1 MSETL
6 IVKNFGPLKD
16 IKISLNRINIFI
28 GETASGKSI
37 LSKLSAIF
45 TSTKLLKS
53 IEKKNFITLLKHY
66 DIDIYLEYNP
76 VIRFESGAYFIEY
89 SNQVLTTNYPNK
101 CDKLYANSFDNVIDY
116 IEELQRYLYDVIC
129 SDKKVYHSVGNR
141 WESIKKYIEEVGIQA
156 NKNFGVKGINSLI
169 NEIDEYQKLC
179 KQEGIFSTQQELE
192 LAYKV
197 YEFIEKN
204 IFLATD
210 TIYIPAERA
219 YISTLSNS
227 LFSIIREGITLPK
240 CLTDFG
246 AYFEQARQKLNGHT
260 LKILNVEY
268 RLENNQN
275 IIHLPDYQKEL
286 QLTQVSSGMQAVI
299 PMLLVLE
306 NIQSKLRIIKNCV
319 VIEEPELNLF
329 PGMQKKL
336 IELIIKKFSDNT
348 ITYNASSYVITLE
361 QLGEITQKY
370 INKKDRLIISTHSPY
385 VLTTLDS
392 LIQAKNA
399 FNEKPDATKQISAI
413 VDKDIWIDFES
424 VRAYYLKDGAATDI
438 MDYETKSIGAHQIDD
453 ISEEIGQNYDNL
465 LNIMFDEE

>member
-6 IVKNFGPLKD
+6 TVKNFGPLKD

-45 TSTKLLKS
+45 TSSKLLRN
-53 IEKKNFITLLKHY
+53 IEKKNFISLLKHY

-76 VIRFESGAYFIEY
+76 SIRFEKGDFFIEY
-89 SNQVLTTNYPNK
+89 NNQKLTTNYP
-101 CDKLYANSFDNVIDY
+101 ANDSDNIVDN
-116 IEELQRYLYDVIC
+116 IEKLQRYLYDIIYFNKITYGLNDGV
-129 SDKKVYHSVGNR
+129 
-141 WESIKKYIEEVGIQA
+141 WETITKYIEKNDVET
-156 NKNFGVKGINSLI
+156 NKNFDKKEFNVLKIAIS
-169 NEIDEYQKLC
+169 EYQELDILRD
-179 KQEGIFSTQQELE
+179 IFATAQELE

-204 IFLATD
+204 IFSITD

-246 AYFEQARQKLNGHT
+246 AYFEQARQNLNRHT
-260 LKILNVEY
+260 LKIFDVEY

-306 NIQSKLRIIKNCV
+306 NIQNKLRIIKNCV

-329 PGMQKKL
+329 PEMQKKL
-336 IELIIKKFSDNT
+336 IELIIKRFSNNT
-348 ITYNASSYVITLE
+348 LDYNTSQHVITPEELT
-361 QLGEITQKY
+361 EITEKY
-370 INKKDRLIISTHSPY
+370 INKKDRLIITTHSPY

-399 FNEKPDATKQISAI
+399 FNKNHDAKEQISKI
-413 VDKDIWIDFES
+413 VDKDIWVDFES
-424 VRAYYLKDGAATDI
+424 VKAYYLKDGKATDI
-438 MDYETKSIGAHQIDD
+438 MDYEMKSIGANKIDD
-453 ISEEIGQNYDNL
+453 VSEEIGEIYDNL

>member
-6 IVKNFGPLKD
+6 TVKNFGPLKD
-16 IKISLNRINIFI
+16 IKISLNRINVFI

-45 TSTKLLKS
+45 TSSKLLRN
-53 IEKKNFITLLKHY
+53 IEKKNFISLLKHY

-76 VIRFESGAYFIEY
+76 SIRFEKGDFYIEY
-89 SNQVLTTNYPNK
+89 NNQKLTTNYPKHN
-101 CDKLYANSFDNVIDY
+101 KLYLNGFNNIVDY

-129 SDKKVYHSVGNR
+129 SDKAAYVVAGGV
-141 WESIKKYIEEVGIQA
+141 WEAITKYIEENDVET
-156 NKNFGVKGINSLI
+156 NKNFDKKEFNALKIAISEYQELDIQKGI
-169 NEIDEYQKLC
+169 
-179 KQEGIFSTQQELE
+179 FATAQELE

-204 IFLATD
+204 IFSITD

-246 AYFEQARQKLNGHT
+246 AYFEQARQKLNKHT
-260 LKILNVEY
+260 LKIFDVEY

-306 NIQSKLRIIKNCV
+306 NIQNKLRIIKNCV

-336 IELIIKKFSDNT
+336 IELIIKKFSNNT
-348 ITYNASSYVITLE
+348 IHYNTSHSVITPEKLT
-361 QLGEITQKY
+361 EITEKY
-370 INKKDRLIISTHSPY
+370 INKKDRLIITTHSPY

-399 FNEKPDATKQISAI
+399 FNKKTEAKEQISKI
-413 VDKDIWIDFES
+413 VDKDIWVDFES
-424 VRAYYLKDGAATDI
+424 VKAYYLKDGKATDI
-438 MDYETKSIGAHQIDD
+438 MDYEMKSIGANKIDD
-453 ISEEIGQNYDNL
+453 VSEEIGEIYDNL